1 MDSQPYQLHIFF
13 LPQMADEILIPTI
26 EMARLF
32 ARHGV
37 KATIISTPLNTPF
50 ISEKIEKDRQFGA
63 DIDIRVI
70 KFPSVEAG
78 LPEGCENLKFITSPE
93 MAINFKVAH
102 ILLQQPFEQLLQE
115 FPDMMFPRATEVTG
129 RLGIPRLMFY
139 GTSFFCSIVTS
150 DLEPFT
156 IPGLPGHVKLTRL
169 QRSNF
174 IREADKNEIA
184 KLLDQSHKAELT
196 SYGVIINSFHEL
208 EPAYTEHYRKV
219 MGRQAW
225 HIVLKMARL
234 YVCFGSVF
242 RFSAAQLLEIAMG
255 LEASKHHFIWV
266 QINNEDKEEWM
277 PEGFEERMQGKGF
290 IKRGWTPLIQ
300 ILEHEAVGG
309 FLTHCE
315 CNSILESIAAGEQ
328 FFNEKVVTDVL
339 RIGVGVGA
347 QEWSRWID
355 DKKFIMKKDDIAN
368 AVTRLM
374 VGEEA
379 EKMRS
384 KATVHREMARRVV
397 EDGGSSYSD
406 LNALLKNLRSHRS

>member
-1 MDSQPYQLHIFF
+1 
-13 LPQMADEILIPTI
+13 MADEILIPTI

-78 LPEGCENLKFITSPE
+78 LPEGCENLEFITSPE

-115 FPDMMFPRATEVTG
+115 FPDMICHEPHKR
-129 RLGIPRLMFY
+129 
-139 GTSFFCSIVTS
+139 VTS

-225 HIVLKMARL
+225 HI
-234 YVCFGSVF
+234 
-242 RFSAAQLLEIAMG
+242 AAQLLEIAMG

-300 ILEHEAVGG
+300 ILEHEAAEG

-315 CNSILESIAAGEQ
+315 CNSILESIAAG
-328 FFNEKVVTDVL
+328 VPM
-339 RIGVGVGA
+339 
-347 QEWSRWID
+347 EWSRWID

-374 VGEEA
+374 FGEEA